1 VDAADVLVWRAATR
15 EMNPSVPQ
23 AFIDREYAKDEASAR
38 SEYGAEWRDDI
49 TTFLDR
55 EQIEAMVDEDVTQR
69 GVSSRY
75 RYIAHC
81 DPSGGRSDSMTLAI
95 WHLEGDRV
103 VLDCLVEKHPPFD
116 PDVVVAELSD
126 VLRQY
131 GLRQTQIDSYGA
143 EWVPSSFRR
152 YNVVAHVAEFSTSDH
167 YRALLPLVTTDA
179 LRLIQAPRLVNQLA
193 SLERRVAPSGRE
205 LISHPPGGHDDCAA
219 ALAGM
224 AAQIARRPEHSFA
237 FLNTNDFAA
246 HLHL

>member
-1 VDAADVLVWRAATR
+1 VDEADVLVWRAATR

-55 EQIEAMVDEDVTQR
+55 EQIEALVDEGVTQR

-95 WHLEGDRV
+95 GHLEGDRV

-116 PDVVVAELSD
+116 PDMVVAEFADL
-126 VLRQY
+126 LKQY
-131 GLRQTQIDSYGA
+131 GLRRTQIDGYAA
-143 EWVPSSFRR
+143 EWVPSAFRR
-152 YNVVAHVAEFSTSDH
+152 FNVAAYVAECSTSDH
-167 YRALLPLVTTDA
+167 YRSLLPLVTTMA
-179 LRLIQAPRLVNQLA
+179 LRWTQAPCLVNQLA

-219 ALAGM
+219 AVAAM
-224 AAQIARRPEHSFA
+224 AAQIARRPGHSFA
-237 FLNTNDFAA
+237 FAHTNDFAA